1 MRRGFTLVELSV
13 ASVITTVVALAV
25 TGSLRA
31 VSGAMR
37 DQDRLAEGMSMLA
50 SSEARMADHLARA
63 RMILL
68 QRDDQVLLWLPNE
81 PFDASGENTELFDTI
96 HADELAWWVMDSET
110 GTLRL
115 DIVRDRAD
123 RASHGLSTD
132 WSSLRGALQAQDRL
146 ESRVVLRGLA
156 RGSFQ
161 VEDGD
166 RCSVRRLRFDG
177 ALGADR
183 GSQHVVLGG
192 RLLHGQRHPD
202 CP

>member
-1 MRRGFTLVELSV
+1 MRRGFTLVEVCV
-13 ASVITTVVALAV
+13 ASVITALVALAV

-31 VSGAMR
+31 VTQAMR
-37 DQDRLAEGMSMLA
+37 DQDRLAEGMTMLA
-50 SSEARMADHLARA
+50 SAEARVADHLARA

-68 QRDDQVLLWLPNE
+68 QREDQVLMWLPNE

-96 HADELAWWVMDSET
+96 HADELAWWVMDSEA
-110 GTLRL
+110 GALRL
-115 DIVRDRAD
+115 DIVRDRTD
-123 RASHGLSTD
+123 RAIHGLSTD
-132 WSSLRGALQAQDRL
+132 WASLRGALQAQDRL
-146 ESRVVLRGLA
+146 AGRVVLRGLA

-166 RCSVRRLRFDG
+166 RCSVRRIRFDG
-177 ALGADR
+177 ALAADQ
-183 GSQHVVLGG
+183 GGQHVVLGG